1 MIGKIK
7 QLNLAIEKKIDFVF
21 WHLSER
27 TGLLYSMWLPEKE
40 YKEWEGKFIG
50 SLFLAGWILIILFAF
65 VK

>member
-21 WHLSER
+21 WYLSER
-27 TGLLYSMWLPEKE
+27 TGLLHAPFLPEKE
-40 YKEWEGKFIG
+40 YKEWESKFFG
-50 SLFLAGWILIILFAF
+50 SLFLAGWILIILIAF